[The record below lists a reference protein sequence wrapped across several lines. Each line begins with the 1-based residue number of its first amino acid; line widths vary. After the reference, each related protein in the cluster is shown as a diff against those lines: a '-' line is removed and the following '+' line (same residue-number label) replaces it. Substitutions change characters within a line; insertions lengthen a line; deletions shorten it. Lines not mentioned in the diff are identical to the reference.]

1 MKPPARLWKRLEA
14 LERPGPGPDD
24 EINAILREYRSMKA
38 LRLAIEKARELK
50 GEGTREND
58 DAIKSVVAHGR
69 LRRNTQTGMKKLRQD
84 ILRDRDKRR
93 SGEV

>member
-1 MKPPARLWKRLEA
+1 MKVPGRLWKRLEA

-24 EINAILREYRSMKA
+24 EINAIFRKYRGMKA

-50 GEGTREND
+50 GEPTREDD
-58 DAIKSVVAHGR
+58 DAIKNAVG
-69 LRRNTQTGMKKLRQD
+69 LTGLKKLRQD
-84 ILRDRDKRR
+84 MLREQDKRR